1 MMKIDKIFEEWDT
14 DTDFDKTELGDEA
27 LKVSKLHHKYFRILS
42 QERITRRSLEAEMKV
57 LKLEKFE
64 FYTQGPSK
72 ESVERGWV
80 MPPIGKVV
88 KSEVNNYMEADRD
101 IIDVSLKIGIQSE
114 KIDLLESIIKTILS
128 RGYNIKAAIDWEKFK
143 MGG

>member
-1 MMKIDKIFEEWDT
+1 MKIDKIFEEWDG

-27 LKVSKLHHKYFRILS
+27 LKVSKLHHKYFRMLS

-72 ESVERGWV
+72 ESVERGWE
-80 MPPIGKVV
+80 MPPIGRVV

-101 IIDVSLKIGIQSE
+101 IINISLKIGIQSE

>member
-1 MMKIDKIFEEWDT
+1 MKIEKIFEEWDA

-42 QERITRRSLEAEMKV
+42 QERITRRSLEADLKV
-57 LKLEKFE
+57 LRLEKFE

-72 ESVERGWV
+72 ESVERGWE
-80 MPPIGKVV
+80 MPPIGRVV

-101 IIDVSLKIGIQSE
+101 IINLSLKIGIQNE
-114 KIDLLESIIKTILS
+114 MIDLLESIIKTILS